1 MKDEGLRAEIEARRR
16 GAGRQAWGLVAV
28 LAAGLVLV
36 VLAGRRTS
44 PPARDATAV
53 RAAATAP
60 ASLARTEVDG
70 TLEVDAELAA
80 AGGVR
85 LPRDL
90 RRYFDYFLSAAGE
103 EDEAAIRARIV
114 AHAGPRLS
122 ARALAR
128 LEGVLDRYLALRRA
142 LSGSLPDDLGA
153 RLEALR

>member
-1 MKDEGLRAEIEARRR
+1 MKDEGLRVEIEARRR

-36 VLAGRRTS
+36 VLVGRRTP

-53 RAAATAP
+53 RAAAPPP
-60 ASLARTEVDG
+60 ASLAGTEVDG
-70 TLEVDAELAA
+70 ALEVDAD
-80 AGGVR
+80 GGLR
-85 LPRDL
+85 ATGAL
-90 RRYFDYFLSAAGE
+90 RRSFDSSRPGTGE

-114 AHAGPRLS
+114 AHAERRPS

-142 LSGSLPDDLGA
+142 LRALFDSGNLPDDLAA
-153 RLEALR
+153 R